1 MNIRIADAAV
11 LSTVGLNLFRGS
23 GAVEGATNGP
33 AVVRRFLAANSS
45 NELQILNRCPS
56 NSVDF

>member
-45 NELQILNRCPS
+45 NELKILK
-56 NSVDF
+56 